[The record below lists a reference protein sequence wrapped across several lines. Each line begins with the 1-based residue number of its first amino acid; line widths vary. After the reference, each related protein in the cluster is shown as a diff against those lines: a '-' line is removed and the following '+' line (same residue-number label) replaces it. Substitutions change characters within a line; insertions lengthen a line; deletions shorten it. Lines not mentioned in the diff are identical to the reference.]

1 MLRYDEALGEI
12 RRAALHLPL
21 ATELCP
27 LTEALGRVLA
37 TELIAPGDL
46 PHWDN
51 SAMDGFALRSADTA
65 GASPEQPLALR
76 IVGTGLAGEAVPEQ
90 PLAAGEARAIMT
102 GAPMPPGADSV
113 VKVEDVQGRDDR
125 LLLQAAVPAG
135 QFVRRRG
142 EDFRTGQTLLQVGHP
157 VTPAVVMLG
166 AALGIATLT
175 VWEQVPTAI
184 VSTGNELVD
193 WRSPDLKP
201 AQIRNSSQ
209 PFLAARLA
217 QLGCDVRAQVSLGDD
232 PVQFEQTLRNLWGQ
246 GIRLIL
252 TTGAVSM
259 GEADFVPD
267 SLGALGCETRFH
279 RVAIRP
285 GKPVLLAIAPGQQGL
300 VFACPGNPI
309 STAVTTEFFL
319 RPLLRQLRGETATQ
333 LQLPLAATVRKPEG
347 LRCFFR
353 ARLTPE
359 GQVEVLGQQSSAA
372 LLSLVEASHW
382 AILLE
387 AGRKIP
393 AGTPVA
399 LVPIL

>member
-1 MLRYDEALGEI
+1 MLRYDAALGEI
-12 RRAALHLPL
+12 RKAAPHL
-21 ATELCP
+21 AIAAAVCP
-27 LTEALGRVLA
+27 LTDAPGRILA
-37 TELIAPGDL
+37 ADLQAPGDL

-51 SAMDGFALRSADTA
+51 SAMDGFALRSADTLA
-65 GASPEQPLALR
+65 ACPEPPLTLR
-76 IVGTGLAGEAVPEQ
+76 IVGTGLAGEPVPEQ
-90 PLAAGEARAIMT
+90 PLAPGEARAIMT
-102 GAPMPPGADSV
+102 GAPLPPGADSV
-113 VKVEDVQGRDDR
+113 VKVEDVAVCGDR
-125 LLLQAAVPAG
+125 LQLREPVPAG
-135 QFVRRRG
+135 QFVRVRG
-142 EDFRTGQTLLQVGHP
+142 EDFRQGQTILRTGQT
-157 VTPAVVMLG
+157 VTPAVVLLG
-166 AALGIATLT
+166 AALGITT
-175 VWEQVPTAI
+175 VPVWQRIPTAI

-193 WRSPDLKP
+193 WRSPDLAP

-232 PVQFEQTLRNLWGQ
+232 PQAFEQTLRDLWSQ

-259 GEADFVPD
+259 GEADFVPA
-267 SLGALGCETRFH
+267 SLGALGCDIRFH

-285 GKPVLLAIAPGQQGL
+285 GKPVLLAIAPDRQGL

-319 RPLLRQLRGETATQ
+319 RPLLRQLRAEPSPQ
-333 LQLPLAATVRKPEG
+333 LHLPLATAVRKPEG

-353 ARLTPE
+353 ARLTPD
-359 GQVEVLGQQSSAA
+359 GQVEVLTQQSSAA

-382 AILLE
+382 AILPE
-387 AGRKIP
+387 PDREIG

-399 LVPIL
+399 LQPIL